1 MAVMKQAI
9 EHGAHCGHI
18 AKQLAPVLDR
28 AIGGQQG
35 AAALIAAHD
44 DLQQILGGG
53 VHEQTTTGEAP
64 FVKNS
69 EFYGS
74 TFEAAV
80 DPLEQVDTSPR
91 PPSRPKVYQMPKRD
105 EAQAPKR
112 SETQNAASR

>member
-1 MAVMKQAI
+1 MM
-9 EHGAHCGHI
+9 ELSERRD
-18 AKQLAPVLDR
+18 AKRYRLLRDYLLANGFV
-28 AIGGQQG
+28 
-35 AAALIAAHD
+35 
-44 DLQQILGGG
+44 

-80 DPLEQVDTSPR
+80 DSLEQVDTSPR

-112 SETQNAASR
+112 SGTQNAASR